1 MNSKGW
7 ASGFRLS
14 GMAKQIYTPTI
25 GELVVSQDHE
35 GIYRV
40 RKVSDSGMVDLE
52 RHTANTQEPI
62 VGFMQVP
69 RSLLKPFNEDANQA
83 TATKD

>member
-1 MNSKGW
+1 
-7 ASGFRLS
+7 
-14 GMAKQIYTPTI
+14 MAKQIYTPTI

-52 RHTANTQEPI
+52 RYVASKQYPI
-62 VGFMQVP
+62 VELMRVP
-69 RSLLKPFNEDANQA
+69 RSRLKPLNADANQA